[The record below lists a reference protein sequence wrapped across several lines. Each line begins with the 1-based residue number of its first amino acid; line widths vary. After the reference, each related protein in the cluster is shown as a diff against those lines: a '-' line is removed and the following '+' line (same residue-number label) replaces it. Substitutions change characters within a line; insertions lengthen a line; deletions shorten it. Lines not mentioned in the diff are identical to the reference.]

1 MFKKE
6 KYFYLDSIQDLDLDY
21 IKKTKAKLIIRDK
34 KKINFSDYSKF
45 INKCKSKRIEVF
57 IANNTKL
64 LFDLNLNKFYISSKN
79 KKKYLFLRNINKK
92 IDIIGS
98 AHSFSEIIEK
108 RDQGCSKIILS
119 RLFKTDKPG
128 FLDIVKFNK
137 ITLNSKLKYIA
148 LGGINKNNYKKIKM
162 VNCIGI
168 AMMKELSNKP
178 IFLRE

>member
-1 MFKKE
+1 M
-6 KYFYLDSIQDLDLDY
+6 
-21 IKKTKAKLIIRDK
+21 
-34 KKINFSDYSKF
+34 
-45 INKCKSKRIEVF
+45 
-57 IANNTKL
+57 
-64 LFDLNLNKFYISSKN
+64 FDLNLNKFYISSKN

-148 LGGINKNNYKKIKM
+148 LGGINKNNYKKNQDGK
-162 VNCIGI
+162 
-168 AMMKELSNKP
+168 LHWYSNDERT
-178 IFLRE
+178 IE